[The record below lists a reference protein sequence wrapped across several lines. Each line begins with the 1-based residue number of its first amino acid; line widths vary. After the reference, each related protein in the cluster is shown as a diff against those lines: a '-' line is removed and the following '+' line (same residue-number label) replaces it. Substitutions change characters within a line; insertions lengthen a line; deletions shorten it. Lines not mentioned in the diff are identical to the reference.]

1 MSVRMCMILSSTLI
15 FLTNFIL
22 DLPIGGR
29 FDGECPSSHPVKIPE
44 IQFFF
49 RIAPYSG
56 GQHIFS
62 DGTSFYHAD
71 YFSGWNQQELQNV
84 LVGGDARR

>member
-1 MSVRMCMILSSTLI
+1 MNNSLI
-15 FLTNFIL
+15 AFVL
-22 DLPIGGR
+22 DGQ

-62 DGTSFYHAD
+62 DGTSVYHAD
-71 YFSGWNQQELQNV
+71 YFSGWKQNELQNV
-84 LVGGDARR
+84 LVSDYVHLYNCAII